1 MAFRINPMVK
11 ICQGVV
17 FILCISVPWLF
28 CAPPILTSACFLYD
42 VTNSGGGI
50 SNLVLPFLKVIVK
63 QKKWIEGTISILD
76 SICSVRVFHLYWQF
90 NRKWQKIN
98 WLFLPDLLSCIP
110 QPAKEAWESSEDAVA
125 GWAQIW
131 AQFTPPPLK
140 VGHKNVWSNVSK
152 VTSP

>member
-1 MAFRINPMVK
+1 MSGRGLYPLHFCSMAV
-11 ICQGVV
+11 
-17 FILCISVPWLF
+17 LCTTNIDF
-28 CAPPILTSACFLYD
+28 CLLPIWRHKL
-42 VTNSGGGI
+42 GGRDLQFSFTFFKG
-50 SNLVLPFLKVIVK
+50 NCET
-63 QKKWIEGTISILD
+63 KKWIEGTISILD

-98 WLFLPDLLSCIP
+98 WFFLPDLLSCIRP
-110 QPAKEAWESSEDAVA
+110 PTKEAWESSEDAVA